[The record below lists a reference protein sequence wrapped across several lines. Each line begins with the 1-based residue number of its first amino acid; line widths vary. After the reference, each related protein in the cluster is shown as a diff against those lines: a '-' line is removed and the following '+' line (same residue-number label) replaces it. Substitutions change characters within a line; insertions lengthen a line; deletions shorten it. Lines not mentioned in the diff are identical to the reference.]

1 MLIGAENGENC
12 PGLRIKREWDAR
24 MRAEHVRDADQEELE
39 LYTNALSG
47 KGKGVMPHKG

>member
-12 PGLRIKREWDAR
+12 PGLRIRRECGAR

-39 LYTNALSG
+39 LHTNPLSG
-47 KGKGVMPHKG
+47 RGKGVMPHKG